1 MLHRPERDTM
11 RFVIRDETVH
21 AAFDALE
28 AHAQPAAAARAMR
41 ERRED
46 ESKAEKARAFL
57 NCTGSVAEREA
68 KALTSVEYMQARER
82 YYAAIEADEEY
93 RNTRSK
99 CEAII
104 EAWRTVQSNYRAM
117 AKVAA

>member
-1 MLHRPERDTM
+1 M
-11 RFVIRDETVH
+11 RFTIKDETVH

-28 AHAQPAAAARAMR
+28 SHAQPAAAAKAMR

-46 ESKAEKARAFL
+46 ESKAAKARAFL
-57 NCTGSVAEREA
+57 KATGSVAEREA
-68 KALTSVEYMQARER
+68 HAILSEEYQQARER
-82 YYAAIEADEEY
+82 YYAAVEADEEY

-117 AKVAA
+117 GRVAA

>member
-1 MLHRPERDTM
+1 M

-28 AHAQPAAAARAMR
+28 SHAQPAAAAKAMR

-46 ESKAEKARAFL
+46 ERKAAKARAFL
-57 NCTGSVAEREA
+57 RASGSVAEREA
-68 KALTSVEYMQARER
+68 NALLSEDYVQASER
-82 YYAAIEADEEY
+82 FYAAVEADEEY
-93 RNTRSK
+93 RNQRSK

-104 EAWRTVQSNYRAM
+104 EAWRTCQSNFRAM
-117 AKVAA
+117 GKVAA

>member
-1 MLHRPERDTM
+1 MIP
-11 RFVIRDETVH
+11 RFTIRDETVH
-21 AAFDALE
+21 AAFDMLE
-28 AHAQPAAAARAMR
+28 SNAQPAAAARAMR

-46 ESKAEKARAFL
+46 ERKAAKARVFL
-57 NCTGSVAEREA
+57 KSTGSVGERESHA
-68 KALTSVEYMQARER
+68 ILSEEYRIASEG

-93 RNTRSK
+93 RNQRSK

-117 AKVAA
+117 GRAA

>member
-1 MLHRPERDTM
+1 MSA
-11 RFVIRDETVH
+11 RFTIRDETVH

-28 AHAQPAAAARAMR
+28 SHAQPAAAARAMR

-46 ESKAEKARAFL
+46 ERRAAKARAFL
-57 NCTGSVAEREA
+57 RATGSVAEREA
-68 KALTSVEYMQARER
+68 TALLDEEYQQACER
-82 YYAAIEADEEY
+82 FYAAVEADEEY
-93 RNTRSK
+93 RNQRSK

>member
-1 MLHRPERDTM
+1 MAT
-11 RFVIRDETVH
+11 FTIRDETVH
-21 AAFDALE
+21 AAFDTLE
-28 AHAQPAAAARAMR
+28 AHAQPAAAAKAMR

-46 ESKAEKARAFL
+46 ERKAAKARAFL
-57 NCTGSVAEREA
+57 KASGTVGEREA
-68 KALTSVEYMQARER
+68 HAILSEEYQQANER
-82 YYAAIEADEEY
+82 FYAAIEADEEY

-117 AKVAA
+117 GRVAA

>member
-1 MLHRPERDTM
+1 MAT
-11 RFVIRDETVH
+11 FIIRDETVH
-21 AAFDALE
+21 AAFDTLE
-28 AHAQPAAAARAMR
+28 VQAHPAAAAKAMR

-46 ESKAEKARAFL
+46 ERKAAKARAFL
-57 NCTGSVAEREA
+57 KASGSVAEREA
-68 KALTSVEYMQARER
+68 HALLSPEYQSASEL

-104 EAWRTVQSNYRAM
+104 EAWRTCQSNFRAM
-117 AKVAA
+117 GRVA

>member
-1 MLHRPERDTM
+1 M
-11 RFVIRDETVH
+11 RFTIRDETVH

-28 AHAQPAAAARAMR
+28 SHAQPAAAARAMR

-46 ESKAEKARAFL
+46 ERRAAKAKAFL
-57 NCTGSVAEREA
+57 RATGSVAEREA
-68 KALTSVEYMQARER
+68 HAVLDEEYRQACER
-82 YYAAIEADEEY
+82 FYAAVEADEEY
-93 RNTRSK
+93 RNQRSK

-117 AKVAA
+117 GKVA

>member
-1 MLHRPERDTM
+1 MLPAERDTM
-11 RFVIRDETVH
+11 RFVIKDETVH

-28 AHAQPAAAARAMR
+28 SHALPAAAARAMR
-41 ERRED
+41 ERRDD
-46 ESKAEKARAFL
+46 ERRAAKARAFL
-57 NCTGSVAEREA
+57 KAQGTVAEREA
-68 KALTSVEYMQARER
+68 LSLLDEEYRLACEGF
-82 YYAAIEADEEY
+82 YAAVQADEEY

-117 AKVAA
+117 GKVAA